1 MLNFEELEEYDRNK
15 TKVLKYVLYKKRSE
29 SEIKRK
35 FENDIDSNMLDD
47 IILDLKDN
55 GYIDDTIYIERAVNE
70 FMALKNMSLKQIKY
84 KLMSKGIDSNTIE
97 DYFYNNVD
105 RLNEYEINSAKNLI
119 AKKSDCDAS
128 EIVQMLLKKGFEYD
142 NVKEAIERGNEWK
155 ILLILNHKSIQ

>member
-55 GYIDDTIYIERAVNE
+55 GYIDDTIYVERAVNE

-84 KLMSKGIDSNTIE
+84 KLMSKGIESNTIE

-119 AKKSDCDAS
+119 AKKSDCDVS

-155 ILLILNHKSIQ
+155 ILLI